1 MSPGAGF
8 DLHPLESVKLPDVIE
23 NDLADVPP
31 AGIAMAKPS
40 PHQNIVMHDEWKRT
54 VQAYLASV
62 SFVDAPIGRLLDAAE
77 RRASKRDFIIVLW
90 SDHGWNLGQKEHW
103 HKVALWENTTHV
115 PLIMSV
121 PGITE
126 PGSRC
131 ERPVDLLSLKVAT
144 FKGGRSRR
152 PDHRARDCVRPLLL
166 RRPTRLRQ
174 QRWPLTYA
182 WGWRRHPACGWRA
195 RTR

>member
-31 AGIAMAKPS
+31 AGITMAKPS
-40 PHQNIVMHDEWKRT
+40 QHQNIVMHDEWKRA
-54 VQAYLASV
+54 VQAYLASF

-90 SDHGWNLGQKEHW
+90 SDHGWNLGQEERW

-144 FKGGRSRR
+144 FKGGRSGS
-152 PDHRARDCVRPLLL
+152 L
-166 RRPTRLRQ
+166 RNTKDSQFLEVPT
-174 QRWPLTYA
+174 PE
-182 WGWRRHPACGWRA
+182 G
-195 RTR
+195 

>member
-1 MSPGAGF
+1 VEGKKKQKKRGRSKRQKSRDKEDKILKVLTTVAKLFPDRPGVKCYELYLVHLAVVPF
-8 DLHPLESVKLPDVIE
+8 DYVVRMGR
-23 NDLADVPP
+23 DLVP
-31 AGIAMAKPS
+31 
-40 PHQNIVMHDEWKRT
+40 V

-131 ERPVDLLSLKVAT
+131 ERPVDLLESMWCSPERLCLTSPIAT
-144 FKGGRSRR
+144 T
-152 PDHRARDCVRPLLL
+152 P
-166 RRPTRLRQ
+166 
-174 QRWPLTYA
+174 RWI
-182 WGWRRHPACGWRA
+182 GW
-195 RTR
+195 